1 MLEFRKHCGLSFP
14 FKTDLVFCTPTF
26 SHADVCSSSRG
37 DDTENGGELILGGI
51 DHSLY
56 KGSIHW
62 VPVTEKSYWQIHLN
76 KYVCTTW
83 WNSPPQV
90 KSTEAETLSNADEGD
105 CSVSPLWVSKR
116 RFARMSLRTI
126 SSLNLLWNGWLVSLR
141 AF

>member
-1 MLEFRKHCGLSFP
+1 M
-14 FKTDLVFCTPTF
+14 
-26 SHADVCSSSRG
+26 CSSSRG

-90 KSTEAETLSNADEGD
+90 KPTEAETLSNADEGG

-116 RFARMSLRTI
+116 RFASNEPEEYQLSESAVAWMAGFCEGILKCFNMI
-126 SSLNLLWNGWLVSLR
+126 Q
-141 AF
+141 